1 MNKYMFLEVMDYI
14 HLLWFWGTL
23 LSGTL
28 GPAPLGS
35 GLLWPEVRVF
45 LRNWHRKSL
54 SLPTSDWLKMVSQ
67 LPPKGF
73 PVIRSNACKSL
84 WTLLEGDLWHLLVPC
99 SSNGTASRPLGSL
112 LWNLQQRDLGKCLSF
127 LVYQMSDSYSS
138 CGNWVRCC
146 MQSAHSGEWHVGVQ
160 HVLMIKTWRP
170 F

>member
-1 MNKYMFLEVMDYI
+1 M
-14 HLLWFWGTL
+14 LWFWGTL

-127 LVYQMSDSYSS
+127 LVYRMSDSYSS